1 LEAVK
6 EKEKPRGIEGGKE
19 ELFHIEDHAKL
30 AYERAP
36 QPKKYVL
43 VPGIT
48 HYGIYG
54 TAREQ
59 AVKLA
64 IEWFDQHLKK

>member
-1 LEAVK
+1 M
-6 EKEKPRGIEGGKE
+6 
-19 ELFHIEDHAKL
+19 FHIEDHAKL

-48 HYGIYG
+48 HYGIYN

-59 AVKLA
+59 AIKLA
-64 IEWFDQHLKK
+64 IEWFDQYLKK